1 MIDPVDYAIISQAI
15 VAIAREMGSKLVR
28 SAYSTIVREAKDAA
42 AAILDRDGN
51 IIAQAEMVPMQIGS
65 MNTTLRACLELYPAD
80 TLCADDF
87 LINNHPYHGGQHSQD
102 IFIFTPIFVGE
113 ELVGFSGTSAHHL
126 DIGGGA
132 PGLNSAAT
140 DLYQEGLIIPPSRYS
155 YSRDWNGGMLER
167 LIGANIRI
175 PEQTLGDLNAQFA
188 ANAVGVERIRQ
199 LCNKYGAG
207 LVSAVMGQ
215 LIAYTERQLRAAIAA
230 IPNGVYFGEDA
241 VDDDGI
247 GDEPLWIRAKVTIA
261 GDEIEIDYDGTCP
274 QVVRNINSPFASTA
288 SAALSC
294 IKGVLLG
301 PDVPFNEG
309 GFRPVTVKAPL
320 GSLLNPRPPAPVRAR
335 MEPCYRA
342 YDAVMK
348 ALGQAV
354 PERVI
359 APGFNATLIT
369 CLTRFSEGRFRV
381 CLEVYGGGFGAAP
394 TADGADGIAQPL
406 SNTNNTPIETLDM
419 EFDFFRIVSYGLADD
434 SAGAGKFRGGLG
446 IRREY
451 EILRDDTNLTI
462 YADRLRIAPEG
473 LGGGRP
479 GERARCEIIR
489 DGRRLDVDARH
500 GVMLRTGDRVVV
512 TTAGGGG
519 YGNPRDRPA
528 HLINRDVRQLFL
540 SPQQA
545 FDLYGWL
552 EESKGGSLRHATNP

>member
-1 MIDPVDYAIISQAI
+1 MIDPIDYAIISQAI

-65 MNTTLRACLELYPAD
+65 MNTTLRACLELHPVD
-80 TLCADDF
+80 TLTEDDF

-102 IFIFTPIFVGE
+102 IFIFSPFFAEGE
-113 ELVGFSGTSAHHL
+113 LLGFCGTSAHHV

-140 DLYQEGLIIPPSRYS
+140 DLYQEGLLIPPARYS
-155 YSRDWNGGMLER
+155 YSRDWNGGALER

-188 ANAVGVERIRQ
+188 ANAVGAERLRK
-199 LCNKYGAG
+199 LCGKHGAG
-207 LVSAVMGQ
+207 LVRTVMGQ
-215 LIAYTERQLRAAIAA
+215 LIDYTERQLRSAIAA
-230 IPNGVYFGEDA
+230 IPDGVYFGEDA
-241 VDDDGI
+241 VDDDGV
-247 GDEPLWIRAKVTIA
+247 GEDPLWIRVKVTVS
-261 GDEIEIDYDGTCP
+261 GDEMEIDYDGTCP

-320 GSLLNPRPPAPVRAR
+320 GCILNPRPPAPVRAR

-348 ALGQAV
+348 ALGKAV

-369 CLTRFSEGRFRV
+369 CLSRFSGDRFRV

-419 EFDFFRIVSYGLADD
+419 EFDFFRIVAYGLADG
-434 SAGAGKFRGGLG
+434 SSGAGKFRGGLG

-451 EILRDDTNLTI
+451 EILHDDTQFTI

-473 LGGGRP
+473 LAGGRP
-479 GERARCEIIR
+479 GARARCEIFR
-489 DGRRLDVDARH
+489 GGRALDVDARH
-500 GVMLRTGDRVVV
+500 GVVLRAGDRVVV

-519 YGNPRDRPA
+519 YGDPSKRPA
-528 HLINRDVRQLFL
+528 TLVERDVRQMFL
-540 SPQQA
+540 SPEKA
-545 FDLYGWL
+545 AELHG
-552 EESKGGSLRHATNP
+552 